1 MKALKRIVLVLFATI
16 LIGSIA
22 SAQGKKTETIRI
34 KTSAQCEQCKDRIE
48 RMLAYEKGVTKSNL
62 DLKTKIVTVTYKP
75 DKTTPDKICLAL
87 SKTGYDADGVTA
99 DPKAYKNLPPCCKK
113 PDDPEHKAH

>member
-113 PDDPEHKAH
+113 PADPEHKAH